1 MKARFCESLNPDTV
15 TVGTAGKPSSLAAS
29 RVAWPFSTNPFSS
42 IRIGTMCPKAAMLF
56 AIFWIWRL
64 GCTRAF
70 RLLICS
76 EPGARYVISSGRL
89 AGTAAMRG
97 FFDMCALKR
106 SRKGAVEGT
115 KNDT

>member
-1 MKARFCESLNPDTV
+1 
-15 TVGTAGKPSSLAAS
+15 
-29 RVAWPFSTNPFSS
+29 
-42 IRIGTMCPKAAMLF
+42 
-56 AIFWIWRL
+56 L

-97 FFDMCALKR
+97 FFDMCVIEAER
-106 SRKGAVEGT
+106 QGAVEGT
-115 KNDT
+115 KKTLDPAATENGERLRGCRSTGTGPG